1 MLPVQA
7 KTDAA
12 LPMSMSQEH
21 ELFGMQVHAAC
32 NGVWGYRAST
42 GTGPADSSASIA
54 GALDAVGWTCR
65 HSQDLQLIGEA
76 LNLPGSKSGTQPP
89 FDPNI
94 WRACLTIMRTAPTPS
109 LVPHT
114 QTTD

>member
-12 LPMSMSQEH
+12 LPMSMSQAH
-21 ELFGMQVHAAC
+21 KLFGMQVHAAC

-54 GALDAVGWTCR
+54 GALDAVGWACR

-76 LNLPGSKSGTQPP
+76 LNLPGSKSGMQLLL
-89 FDPNI
+89 DP
-94 WRACLTIMRTAPTPS
+94 ASEEP
-109 LVPHT
+109 V
-114 QTTD
+114 